1 MADPADTAAATHDA
15 TGQGTGAGVD
25 VSGNDAFSNAFAA
38 FAAGNPAPEIED
50 EDEDR
55 DDLDAGQGEADE
67 GADKAPSERDD
78 TDPPANAPAD
88 AAAGN
93 EDPDPWA
100 NATPAQKAALD
111 KMREDYERK
120 LQGASGRASGLQRQ
134 LNALKTGT
142 TAATAPQN
150 TGQDGKGDEPSDA
163 WKVLDD
169 KIKALEE
176 DYPEIAGVIV
186 PLLKQQRDELANV
199 KGQMAPVIEADQ
211 AEVVAAQQ
219 SALEAKHP
227 DWRNYAPGANADF
240 DGWINAQPENVQ
252 RLAGSWDAR
261 EVGVALTL
269 FKTEQAEA
277 KRQGNQQDPAPK
289 DKTATDAR
297 RQRQLDGGKVVGSR
311 TAPAAAGAPDD
322 FAGAFDHF
330 AKKIDAK
337 K

>member
-15 TGQGTGAGVD
+15 TGQGTGGVVD
-25 VSGNDAFSNAFAA
+25 ISGNDAFSSAFAA
-38 FAAGNPAPEIED
+38 FAAGTPAPEIED
-50 EDEDR
+50 EDEDGG
-55 DDLDAGQGEADE
+55 DLDAGQGDANE
-67 GADKAPSERDD
+67 GADAAPKEGDD
-78 TDPPANAPAD
+78 TDPPADAPAQP
-88 AAAGN
+88 AAGN

-111 KMREDYERK
+111 KLREDYERK

-134 LNALKTGT
+134 LNALTNGKPAAVTPPT
-142 TAATAPQN
+142 TDQK
-150 TGQDGKGDEPSDA
+150 DGGDKPSDA
-163 WKVLDD
+163 WTVLDD

-176 DYPEIAGVIV
+176 DYPEIANVLV
-186 PLLKQQRDELANV
+186 PLLKQQRDELADV
-199 KGQMAPVIEADQ
+199 RGKMAPVIEADQ

-277 KRQGNQQDPAPK
+277 KRQGNHSDPAPK
-289 DKTATDAR
+289 DKNATDTR

-322 FAGAFDHF
+322 FAGAFEHF